1 MAHTE
6 KVSRALKKI
15 LALPGILAPG
25 SKERPLAELS
35 ERELI
40 QLESEI
46 GRDLFGP
53 VPRGH
58 RREFFNTDPRVWI
71 WYEEWR
77 DEAGRQQQMTI
88 KYEIRDD
95 GVWKALPGLRYEK
108 VEGAELANFRT
119 AVGVYFE
126 RVMRDIYK
134 RDPKTGKRLQ

>member
-1 MAHTE
+1 
-6 KVSRALKKI
+6 
-15 LALPGILAPG
+15 
-25 SKERPLAELS
+25 
-35 ERELI
+35 
-40 QLESEI
+40 
-46 GRDLFGP
+46 
-53 VPRGH
+53 
-58 RREFFNTDPRVWI
+58 
-71 WYEEWR
+71 
-77 DEAGRQQQMTI
+77 MTI